1 MRVCIYG
8 ASSCIIDDS
17 FIKETEILSKKLAQN
32 GYSLVFGCGANGLMG
47 AAARGFYSE
56 GAEIYGVVPKFFN
69 VDGILFDNCTE
80 IIRTDTMRER
90 KQIMEDMSDAFITTP
105 GGIGTFEEFF
115 EMLTLKQLGRHSKPM
130 VVYNINGYYD
140 KLLDML
146 NTSVDEKFMNRETLE
161 LFAVIDNADDV
172 IKYLKEY
179 VPVEYTT
186 EEMKHIYTKK

>member
-8 ASSCIIDDS
+8 ASSCVIDES
-17 FIKETEILSKKLAQN
+17 FIKETEKLAERLAGE

-47 AAARGFYSE
+47 AAARGFYSK

-69 VDGILFDNCTE
+69 VDGILFDKCTE
-80 IIRTDTMRER
+80 VIKTDTMRER
-90 KQIMEDMSDAFITTP
+90 KQIMEDMSDAFITAP

-130 VVYNINGYYD
+130 IVYNINGYYD

-146 NTSVDEKFMNRETLE
+146 STSVDEKFMNRETLE
-161 LFAVIDNADDV
+161 LFAVLDDPDDV
-172 IKYLKEY
+172 IRYLKEY
-179 VPVEYTT
+179 VPCEYTT

>member
-8 ASSCIIDDS
+8 ASSCVIDGS

-56 GAEIYGVVPKFFN
+56 GAEIYGVVPRFFN

-130 VVYNINGYYD
+130 IVYNINGYYD

-161 LFAVIDNADDV
+161 LFAVLDNAEDV

-179 VPVEYTT
+179 VPAEYTP